1 MPTLHLV
8 DDQPTLLIH
17 QVQRAGK
24 RLPQRERRGTL
35 RSRRDGRLV
44 PSFRGRDGVVH
55 RIERDVSFL
64 FRCRG
69 KERSK
74 RVSQREGKNRRLCW
88 AFCLS
93 LSLSRM
99 KAQL

>member
-8 DDQPTLLIH
+8 DDQPTLLVH

-35 RSRRDGRLV
+35 RSSRDGRLV

-69 KERSK
+69 KQKKQTSESAGRKESSLLGILPVSLVRS
-74 RVSQREGKNRRLCW
+74 
-88 AFCLS
+88 A
-93 LSLSRM
+93 
-99 KAQL
+99 A